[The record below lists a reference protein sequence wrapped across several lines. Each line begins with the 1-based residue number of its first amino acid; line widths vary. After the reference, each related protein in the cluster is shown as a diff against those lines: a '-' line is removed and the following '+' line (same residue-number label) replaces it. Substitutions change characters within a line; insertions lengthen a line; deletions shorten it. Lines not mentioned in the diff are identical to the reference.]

1 MCGLQTWGRH
11 LQAGLRALGHDCDIV
26 SLTWSGRP
34 RQAWGSERPGTM
46 WYRDPV
52 NATGKYRQSAD
63 FFRQYDGIILSELE
77 IGLQDREAKKHGWSM
92 PRYARALEL
101 SGVPFTAALQGFD
114 YSEANAP
121 FAGTA
126 CSLPNFTGTAVAHSS
141 PAKVLNGNPVLE
153 RLTWL
158 EAPLPYQVAD
168 PGDTALPPRDTA
180 GMAGRFCHIKG
191 CHLLAIM
198 AGMGLLPDGTIVK
211 LSGTAAISNRPS
223 VTVEVMEVLEQEF
236 GFRGRRQEGN
246 IYTSMP
252 WSVSSEEKLCGVDYT
267 GSYTDPVAVSREFAV
282 AVALTSR
289 KNSSGTINY
298 ALLEAVNAGCLLV
311 STATQWRPSFW
322 GWVLEPL
329 DTMPSIR
336 KTLTEES
343 VKAWL
348 RQAAGLVGAA
358 LGANDAVRREMTTRN
373 LSVLQAEHSPAA
385 VAQKYVQALS

>member
-1 MCGLQTWGRH
+1 MTWGHH

-34 RQAWGSERPGTM
+34 RQACGSERPGTM

-52 NATGKYRQSAD
+52 DATGKLRQSAD
-63 FFRQYDGIILSELE
+63 FFREYDGIILSELE
-77 IGLQDREAKKHGWSM
+77 IGLHDREARKHGWSM

-101 SGVPFTAALQGFD
+101 SGVPFTTALQGFD

-121 FAGTA
+121 FAGTT

-141 PAKVLNGNPVLE
+141 PEKVLNGNPVLE

-158 EAPLPYQVAD
+158 PAPLPYQIASAAPD
-168 PGDTALPPRDTA
+168 LPPRDAA

-198 AGMGLLPDGTIVK
+198 AGSGLLPDGTTVK
-211 LSGTAAISNRPS
+211 LSGTAAMSNRPS
-223 VTVEVMEVLEQEF
+223 ITVEVMECLEQEF
-236 GFRGRRQEGN
+236 GFKGTRQEGN
-246 IYTSMP
+246 IYAPLP
-252 WSVSSEEKLCGVDYT
+252 WSMSSEEKLCGVDYT

-282 AVALTSR
+282 AVALTAR

-298 ALLEAVNAGCLLV
+298 AMLEAVNAGCLLV
-311 STATQWRPSFW
+311 STTTQWRPAFW
-322 GWVLEPL
+322 GWTLEPL

-336 KTLTEES
+336 KALTEAS
-343 VKAWL
+343 VRNWL
-348 RQAAGLVGAA
+348 HDAAQLVSAA
-358 LGANDAVRREMTTRN
+358 LGVDDVTRQEMTVRN
-373 LSVLQAEHSPAA
+373 RAALVRDHDPAA
-385 VAQKYVQALS
+385 VAQKYVEALGG